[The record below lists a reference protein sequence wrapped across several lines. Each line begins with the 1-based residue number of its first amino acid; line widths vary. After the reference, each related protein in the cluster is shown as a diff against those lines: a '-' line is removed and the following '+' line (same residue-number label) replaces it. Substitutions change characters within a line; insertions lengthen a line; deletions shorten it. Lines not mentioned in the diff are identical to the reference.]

1 MKSIVSINER
11 IKDLR
16 VEKGMNLNELSQQ
29 TGIPA
34 STLSDYEQE
43 DFTVPHPI
51 VIKLAEYFGVTS
63 DYLLGMDD
71 TKEPVNNDLS
81 DTHLTNKALE
91 VLRSGKINSR
101 LVSEIIENEHFPAL
115 MRDAEVYVDGFVE
128 DKLEQNNR
136 LFDIAR
142 KKVAEKVGDEP
153 DITLT
158 TLNHIH
164 YAHEDYFAGVLCK
177 DLIPILKSLND
188 AHRGSPETSDRS
200 YTNEAMVKI
209 IDAVSNTPGNGVKKL
224 AAIINALLGIGLNKI
239 NIDKTEELITKE
251 TQSESDLED
260 LLGRSEIVEPDA
272 RKRRRK
278 KKRI

>member
-1 MKSIVSINER
+1 MKSIVTINER

-16 VEKGMNLNELSQQ
+16 VEKGLNLNELSQH
-29 TGIPA
+29 TGIPT

-43 DFTVPHPI
+43 DFTVPHPV
-51 VIKLAEYFGVTS
+51 VIKLAEFFGVTS
-63 DYLLGMDD
+63 NYLLGMDD

-81 DTHLTNKALE
+81 GTHLTNKALE

-101 LVSEIIENEHFPAL
+101 LVSEIIENEYFSAL
-115 MRDAEVYVDGFVE
+115 MMDAEVYVDGFVE

-136 LFDIAR
+136 LLDIAR
-142 KKVAEKVGDEP
+142 EKVAEKTGDDP
-153 DITLT
+153 DTTLT

-164 YAHEDYFAGVLCK
+164 YAQEDYFAGVLSK
-177 DLIPILKSLND
+177 DFIPILKDLKK
-188 AHRGSPETSDRS
+188 AHHDSNETSDRPF
-200 YTNEAMVKI
+200 TKEEI
-209 IDAVSNTPGNGVKKL
+209 IKVMKSVNDIPGGGSKKL
-224 AAIINALLGIGLNKI
+224 AAIINAFFKIGLNKK

-251 TQSESDLED
+251 TRSESDLDE

-278 KKRI
+278 KKCI

>member
-16 VEKGMNLNELSQQ
+16 VEKGLNLNELSQQ

-43 DFTVPHPI
+43 DFTVPHLV

-71 TKEPVNNDLS
+71 TKEPSNNDLS
-81 DTHLTNKALE
+81 GTRLTNKALE
-91 VLRSGKINSR
+91 VLRSGKVNSR

-115 MRDAEVYVDGFVE
+115 IMDAEVYVDGFVE

-142 KKVAEKVGDEP
+142 QKVAEKVGDEP
-153 DITLT
+153 DMTLT

-164 YAHEDYFAGVLCK
+164 YAHEDYFAGVLSKDFILILK
-177 DLIPILKSLND
+177 DLNE
-188 AHRGSPETSDRS
+188 AHKGSKETSDRAF
-200 YTNEAMVKI
+200 TNEEITKVMTSVNNI
-209 IDAVSNTPGNGVKKL
+209 PGDASKQL
-224 AAIINALLGIGLNKI
+224 AAIINAFFKIGINKK
-239 NIDKTEELITKE
+239 NIDKTEELITKG
-251 TQSESDLED
+251 THSESDLED
-260 LLGRSEIVEPDA
+260 LLARSEIVEPDA

-278 KKRI
+278 KNRK

>member
-1 MKSIVSINER
+1 MKSIVTINER

-16 VEKGMNLNELSQQ
+16 VEKGLNLNELSQQ

-43 DFTVPHPI
+43 DFTVPHPV
-51 VIKLAEYFGVTS
+51 VIKLAEYFGVSS

-71 TKEPVNNDLS
+71 TKDPSNNDLS
-81 DTHLTNKALE
+81 GTRLTNKALE
-91 VLRSGKINSR
+91 ILRSGKVNSR

-115 MRDAEVYVDGFVE
+115 MMDAEVYVDGFVE
-128 DKLEQNNR
+128 DKLEQNNK
-136 LFDIAR
+136 LLDIAR
-142 KKVAEKVGDEP
+142 EKVAEKTGDDP
-153 DITLT
+153 DTTLT

-164 YAHEDYFAGVLCK
+164 YAQEDYFAGVLSK
-177 DLIPILKSLND
+177 DFILILKGLNE
-188 AHRGSPETSDRS
+188 AHKDSPETSDRL
-200 YTNEAMVKI
+200 YTNEAITKI
-209 IDAVSNTPGNGVKKL
+209 IEVVKNTPGNRLRKL
-224 AAIINALLGIGLNKI
+224 AAVINAFLGIALTKK

>member
-16 VEKGMNLNELSQQ
+16 VEKGLNLNELSQQ

-43 DFTVPHPI
+43 DFTVPHLI

-71 TKEPVNNDLS
+71 IKEPSNNELS
-81 DTHLTNKALE
+81 GTHLTNKALE
-91 VLRSGKINSR
+91 VLRSNKINSR

-115 MRDAEVYVDGFVE
+115 MMDAEVYVDGFVE
-128 DKLEQNNR
+128 DRLEQNNR

-142 KKVAEKVGDEP
+142 EKVAEKTGDDP
-153 DITLT
+153 DTTLA

-164 YAHEDYFAGVLCK
+164 YAQEDYFAGVLSK
-177 DLIPILKSLND
+177 DFILILKDLND

-200 YTNEAMVKI
+200 YTSEAMSKI
-209 IDAVSNTPGNGVKKL
+209 IDAVNNTPGNGVKKL
-224 AAIINALLGIGLNKI
+224 AAIINALLGIGLNKK
-239 NIDKTEELITKE
+239 NIDKTEELITKG
-251 TQSESDLED
+251 TQSEADLED
-260 LLGRSEIVEPDA
+260 LLARSETVEPDV

-278 KKRI
+278 KKNI